1 MSRGS
6 SSGLTEAEAR
16 LREEVRELR
25 EELRLLTLRVDK
37 QQNQLSELLED
48 RDSNHSFEPVE
59 SPETAAVA
67 PGESERTSVRG
78 WQFSTLV
85 LAVS

>member
-16 LREEVRELR
+16 LREVRDLR
-25 EELRLLTLRVDK
+25 EELRLLTLRVDE